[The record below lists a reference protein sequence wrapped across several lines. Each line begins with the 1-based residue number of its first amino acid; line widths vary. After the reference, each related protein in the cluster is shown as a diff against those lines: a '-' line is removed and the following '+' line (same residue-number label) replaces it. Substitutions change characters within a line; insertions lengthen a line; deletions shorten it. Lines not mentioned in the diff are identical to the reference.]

1 MKTWIKTDVVTE
13 PVTIT
18 EVKLFCKIAGTT
30 EDTLLTSLIKSARQA
45 IENYTGL
52 ALAKKTVITTYD
64 QLGLNNIIEL
74 PVQPVSSVDS
84 VKLVNLKG
92 DETALTFNDD
102 YYVID
107 APWTKIKMGTFYA
120 SAGVILKVEYTV
132 GYGAPDCP
140 ALPEAL
146 KLSVLK
152 EVATQYERREDITDT
167 TGQVMDNSS
176 RRLADPFRIRLWL

>member
-13 PVTIT
+13 PVSIT

-52 ALAKKTVITTYD
+52 AFAKKTVITTYD
-64 QLGLNNIIEL
+64 LLSLNNIIEL

-92 DETALTFNDD
+92 DETLLTLNDD
-102 YYVID
+102 YYIID
-107 APWTKIKMGTFYA
+107 APWTKIKIGNIYA

-152 EVATQYERREDITDT
+152 EIATQYERREDIIEVA
-167 TGQVMDNSS
+167 GQVMDNNS
-176 RRLADPFRIRLWL
+176 RKLADSFRIKLWL